1 MMPSGGVHLD
11 DARAPSGMR
20 IYAIGDVHGCADLL
34 EAIYSK
40 IDREIEQD
48 QPQDWR
54 IIHIGDYGDRG
65 PDTKRA
71 LDLIIARSS
80 DRRVLSLIGN
90 HDEAWL
96 NFLAD
101 PHPVGLFVTHGGDT
115 TAQSYGVQVNF
126 GDVQGRSRA
135 RDALLAAMPQ
145 AHLDFLRGLPR
156 SFSFGDYYFC
166 HAGIRP
172 GVALGIQ
179 DREDLIWI
187 RREFL
192 TYAGLHPKV
201 IVHGHTPSAEPEMLP
216 NRINIDTGAVKT
228 GVMSA
233 VVLEGATKRIID
245 VRQQTA

>member
-1 MMPSGGVHLD
+1 MKASGGVHLD
-11 DARAPSGMR
+11 DARAPEGLR
-20 IYAIGDVHGCADLL
+20 IYAIGDAHGCADLL
-34 EAIYSK
+34 EALYAR

-48 QPQDWR
+48 RPADWR
-54 IIHIGDYGDRG
+54 IIHVGDYGDRG
-65 PDTKRA
+65 PDTKRV
-71 LDLIIARSS
+71 LDLIVARSR
-80 DRRVLSLIGN
+80 DPRVLSLMGN

-115 TAQSYGVQVNF
+115 TAESYGVHVDFSNTT
-126 GDVQGRSRA
+126 GRKQA
-135 RDALLAAMPQ
+135 RDALLAAMPRS
-145 AHLDFLRGLPR
+145 HLDFLRGLPR

-172 GVALGIQ
+172 GVALQIQ

-192 TYAGLHPKV
+192 TYAGLHPKI

-216 NRINIDTGAVKT
+216 NRINVDTGAVKT
-228 GVMSA
+228 GVMTA
-233 VVLEGATKRIID
+233 VVLEGTTKRIID
-245 VRQQTA
+245 VRQETA